1 MKHPFNPDIAN
12 AFFRSGY
19 IESWGRGISK
29 MTTLCIEAGLPKPE
43 FDYQGSGMW
52 VVFQKD
58 IYNAEHLQKLGLNDR
73 QVKAVLYAKE
83 YGSITNFIYQKLND
97 TKQTLS
103 SKELSE
109 LVEKEILKSSG
120 AKGRGAK
127 YVL

>member
-1 MKHPFNPDIAN
+1 
-12 AFFRSGY
+12 
-19 IESWGRGISK
+19 

-83 YGSITNFIYQKLND
+83 NGSITNSIYQKLND